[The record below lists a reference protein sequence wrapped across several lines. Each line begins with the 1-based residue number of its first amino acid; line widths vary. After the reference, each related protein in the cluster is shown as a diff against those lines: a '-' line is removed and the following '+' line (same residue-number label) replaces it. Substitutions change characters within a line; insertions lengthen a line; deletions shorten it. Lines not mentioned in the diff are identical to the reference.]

1 MNDDLISRQAALE
14 IKVSDGYNVDG
25 ILYVPF
31 KDVYKH
37 LKTISSVHPEQKT
50 GRWIYMKDCEDWF
63 CSNCKDIFM
72 LLEGTPKDNDYNYC
86 PNCGAK
92 MESEEQ

>member
-37 LKTISSVHPEQKT
+37 LKTISSVHPEQK
-50 GRWIYMKDCEDWF
+50 IAK
-63 CSNCKDIFM
+63 IFLCCLKVHRRIM
-72 LLEGTPKDNDYNYC
+72 IITI
-86 PNCGAK
+86 ARTVV
-92 MESEEQ
+92 

>member
-31 KDVYKH
+31 KDVECYH
-37 LKTISSVHPEQKT
+37 LSRVVK
-50 GRWIYMKDCEDWF
+50 R
-63 CSNCKDIFM
+63 
-72 LLEGTPKDNDYNYC
+72 PK
-86 PNCGAK
+86 
-92 MESEEQ
+92 M

>member
-50 GRWIYMKDCEDWF
+50 GRWIDMDDHVM
-63 CSNCKDIFM
+63 CSCCGATHYGADK
-72 LLEGTPKDNDYNYC
+72 NYC

-92 MESEEQ
+92 MESEE